1 MSTGI
6 ELQKSRVWEPT
17 SQKPLDEAVWH
28 AWLAKNAEQERRGSM
43 ARARAVK
50 WIFIVGLL
58 ALAALWSYVTPYEV
72 VIKFV
77 VAAGATVVM
86 VQALHK
92 RQYAFAAVFGAIA
105 LFYNPLVPIFSFSGE
120 WQRALVAATATP
132 FIASL
137 ATRPVRLVYNA

>member
-1 MSTGI
+1 
-6 ELQKSRVWEPT
+6 
-17 SQKPLDEAVWH
+17 
-28 AWLAKNAEQERRGSM
+28 M
-43 ARARAVK
+43 ARVRAVK

-72 VIKFV
+72 VIQFV

-120 WQRALVAATATP
+120 WQRGLVAATATP

-137 ATRPVRLVYNA
+137 ATRPVRLVHNA